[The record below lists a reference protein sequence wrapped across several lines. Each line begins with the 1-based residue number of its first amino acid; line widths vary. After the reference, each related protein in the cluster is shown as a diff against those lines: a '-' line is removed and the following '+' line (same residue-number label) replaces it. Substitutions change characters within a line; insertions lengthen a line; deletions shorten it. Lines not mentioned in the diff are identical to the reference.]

1 MLQARIVKSQKDYT
15 LNGPDKYT
23 YRLLGEKEGVQIQI
37 CIQNERDFKKV
48 WGFDP
53 DLGDIIEID
62 LQKAKVK
69 KTRTKRK
76 EE

>member
-1 MLQARIVKSQKDYT
+1 MLKARIVGGQKQYV

-23 YRLLGEKEGVQIQI
+23 YRLLGEKEEVQIQI
-37 CIQNERDFKKV
+37 CIQNEGDFKRV

-53 DLGDIIEID
+53 DLGDMIEID
-62 LQKAKVK
+62 LQKAKVR
-69 KTRTKRK
+69 KTRTKKK